1 MTVSSPDVRE
11 TLEYRSAA
19 EIVRL
24 LPTGLFL
31 IFAGLFIFVLVDLHR
46 EPWTLIGIV
55 LCWVF
60 GIGVTGV
67 ALWTRYN
74 PGKPLF
80 ALSPAGIHYRLPWV
94 KELLIPWREIQAVE
108 TIDVATGH
116 WSLLWYTRIPTPR
129 YTPITFRNVTTV
141 LVSKQFYEEQ
151 IFIDSFFL
159 RGPAWKANFI
169 PKGELVQVALHHE
182 LVSVEPQALRHAV
195 ETRWHAFRGRPAAAP
210 ASASLPSVTAARSVD
225 AAPSVAA
232 YAVGKSNG
240 VAMGDSPKAITT
252 WEAVK
257 IAVPLIGIAA
267 VLANLAGFWELPGQ
281 SAERAVRAKARE
293 ESKHWEES
301 NRRMREEW
309 KKRDAEDKK
318 RQTEN
323 EDLMR
328 RTFGK

>member
-1 MTVSSPDVRE
+1 
-11 TLEYRSAA
+11 LESDKA
-19 EIVRL
+19 VN
-24 LPTGLFL
+24 GL
-31 IFAGLFIFVLVDLHR
+31 
-46 EPWTLIGIV
+46 
-55 LCWVF
+55 
-60 GIGVTGV
+60 

-94 KELLIPWREIQAVE
+94 KELLIPWGEIHAVD

-116 WSLLWYTRIPTPR
+116 WSIRWYTRTPTPS
-129 YTPITFRNVTTV
+129 YNPINFRNVTVV

-159 RGPAWKANFI
+159 RGPGWKANFI

-210 ASASLPSVTAARSVD
+210 AGASMPSVPAARSVD

-240 VAMGDSPKAITT
+240 VAMGDSPKAITQ

-257 IAVPLIGIAA
+257 IAVPL
-267 VLANLAGFWELPGQ
+267 LANLAGFWELPGQ

-301 NRRMREEW
+301 NRRMRQEW
-309 KKRDAEDKK
+309 RKRDAEDKK
-318 RQTEN
+318 RQIET